1 MNIIEVL
8 EQEQLR
14 SDIPEFKA
22 GDTVKFIAKSSRVP
36 ASAFSCLK
44 AL

>member
-22 GDTVKFIAKSSRVP
+22 GDTVTARV
-36 ASAFSCLK
+36 LTK
-44 AL
+44 LL

>member
-22 GDTVKFIAKSSRVP
+22 GDTVTVKAKKSLEG
-36 ASAFSCLK
+36 C
-44 AL
+44 